1 MRAQISTSVSAETR
15 RKADALVA
23 QAGHTYRELVS
34 IGIDR
39 LYAEWRDNMRSE
51 TIDTIEW
58 HVNLP
63 DLLDDDET
71 TEGVHIE
78 ASQRRY
84 VALVE
89 AALHEA
95 FPEAEIITRAHQ
107 ATGWS
112 RPVAVNGVEGHA
124 RAWEVDDVIA
134 TVYQGWQWLVMGD
147 TDATHEAAGPT
158 VLAAIMIRPY
168 VGPQWLIE
176 VHPNAE
182 ESDADDLAAINA
194 SEWGTLEDNLQ
205 GWGEYTSVIHVLDT
219 DTYYLARLA

>member
-1 MRAQISTSVSAETR
+1 MKTQISTSVSAETR
-15 RKADALVA
+15 RKANALVND
-23 QAGHTYRELVS
+23 GGYTYRELVS

-39 LYAEWRDNMRSE
+39 LYAEWKSSMNSE
-51 TIDTIEW
+51 SIDTIEW

-71 TEGVHIE
+71 TEGVNIE

-112 RPVAVNGVEGHA
+112 RPVAVNGVEGHVLA
-124 RAWEVDDVIA
+124 AEVDDVIA
-134 TVYQGWQWLVMGD
+134 TVYQGWEWLVMD
-147 TDATHEAAGPT
+147 
-158 VLAAIMIRPY
+158 
-168 VGPQWLIE
+168 
-176 VHPNAE
+176 
-182 ESDADDLAAINA
+182 
-194 SEWGTLEDNLQ
+194 
-205 GWGEYTSVIHVLDT
+205 
-219 DTYYLARLA
+219 

>member
-1 MRAQISTSVSAETR
+1 MPFRPSPETR
-15 RKADALVA
+15 RQLDWLNDRFGTDQTIITVA
-23 QAGHTYRELVS
+23 IDRMYRE
-34 IGIDR
+34 
-39 LYAEWRDNMRSE
+39 ETMNSE
-51 TIDTIEW
+51 TVQTIEW

-63 DLLDDDET
+63 DLLDDDDET

-112 RPVAVNGVEGHA
+112 RPVAVNGVEGHS

-158 VLAAIMIRPY
+158 VLAARMIRPY
-168 VGPQWLIE
+168 VAPQWLIE

-182 ESDADDLAAINA
+182 ESDPDDLAAINA